1 MQVIGTNEIR
11 GLDVCRSIG
20 EHSLR
25 LGAVCSV
32 KSVII
37 TLFITSGNKN
47 NNNNN
52 NNNNN
57 SYNNNNKNNFLLLIL
72 IISFLCFSFL
82 FVSGY

>member
-20 EHSLR
+20 EHSLG

-37 TLFITSGNKN
+37 TLFITSGNNKKN
-47 NNNNN
+47 KLIKK
-52 NNNNN
+52 
-57 SYNNNNKNNFLLLIL
+57 NKNNFLLLIL
-72 IISFLCFSFL
+72 IIYFLCFSFL
-82 FVSGY
+82 FVSGF

>member
-11 GLDVCRSIG
+11 GLDVSRSIG

-37 TLFITSGNKN
+37 TLFITSGNKKIIIIN
-47 NNNNN
+47 QLKKIKKKNPFIDF
-52 NNNNN
+52 
-57 SYNNNNKNNFLLLIL
+57 YNIF
-72 IISFLCFSFL
+72 FMF
-82 FVSGY
+82 FVSFC

>member
-52 NNNNN
+52 NNN